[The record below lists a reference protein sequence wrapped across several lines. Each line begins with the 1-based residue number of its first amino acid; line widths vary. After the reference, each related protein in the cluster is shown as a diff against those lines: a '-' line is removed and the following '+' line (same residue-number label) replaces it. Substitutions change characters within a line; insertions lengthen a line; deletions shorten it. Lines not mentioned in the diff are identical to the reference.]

1 MKKSDPRRFR
11 SRRELR
17 LYRQNIEI
25 EIQKTELDFHTDI
38 TELTATLSPVNI
50 LKAVLAHI
58 STIRIVSTALSV
70 GKKLFFSRK
79 KKKKKGKE
87 EEGDA

>member
-11 SRRELR
+11 SLSELR
-17 LYRQNIEI
+17 LYRQEI
-25 EIQKTELDFHTDI
+25 AFEIRKAELDIRTDVTEL
-38 TELTATLSPVNI
+38 AGVLSPMNI
-50 LKAVLAHI
+50 FKAVLAQI
-58 STIRIVSTALSV
+58 STIRIVSSALSIV
-70 GKKLFFSRK
+70 KKIFFSK